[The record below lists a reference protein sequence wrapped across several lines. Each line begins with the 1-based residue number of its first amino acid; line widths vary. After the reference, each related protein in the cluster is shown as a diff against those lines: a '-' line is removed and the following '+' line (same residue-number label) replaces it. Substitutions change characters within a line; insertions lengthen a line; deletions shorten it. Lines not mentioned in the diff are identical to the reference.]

1 MNSLEYALFDG
12 AYSISVDTSQYNAG
26 DRIYLPD
33 TPVLANKKITGLF
46 VFGLALQEPNT
57 QDPDGNVITNSNI
70 GQFYLTLVDKENVD
84 FISNVPL
91 FYFMYGGRQIPI
103 NKELVLPN
111 CYLIKQS
118 TAATQNIFI
127 TFFYSTTDQKNVVK
141 VNPLVLKIQSMSIP
155 VESSSFNRY
164 YLSDNRILVDKK
176 FKNIYS
182 NISTGQVN
190 SPDGN
195 VIVSPMNT
203 FLTLIHGSD
212 IVLYRLPVL
221 YLSQWNSPFRL
232 RMNNI
237 QADLPTS
244 YIELSQNVAQ
254 SVGNKTVFLNFEYT
268 D

>member
-103 NKELVLPN
+103 
-111 CYLIKQS
+111 
-118 TAATQNIFI
+118 
-127 TFFYSTTDQKNVVK
+127 
-141 VNPLVLKIQSMSIP
+141 
-155 VESSSFNRY
+155 
-164 YLSDNRILVDKK
+164 LS
-176 FKNIYS
+176 
-182 NISTGQVN
+182 
-190 SPDGN
+190 
-195 VIVSPMNT
+195 
-203 FLTLIHGSD
+203 LIH
-212 IVLYRLPVL
+212 I
-221 YLSQWNSPFRL
+221 
-232 RMNNI
+232 
-237 QADLPTS
+237 
-244 YIELSQNVAQ
+244 
-254 SVGNKTVFLNFEYT
+254 
-268 D
+268 